1 MKQTV
6 SRIKNVPPIL
16 LAVLFV
22 VSLTAT
28 SVSAYPFYDYYG
40 GPAWGWGAVSAVG
53 AVPAVGA
60 VSAVG
65 AVPAVGAVSA
75 VGAVPAVG
83 AVSAVGA
90 VPAVNAVPGFWS

>member
-1 MKQTV
+1 MKLLKQSV
-6 SRIKNVPPIL
+6 SRIKNVLPIL

-28 SVSAYPFYDYYG
+28 SVSAYPYYNDYG
-40 GPAWGWGAVSAVG
+40 GPAWGWNAVPAFG

-75 VGAVPAVG
+75 VGAVPG
-83 AVSAVGA
+83 L
-90 VPAVNAVPGFWS
+90 WI